1 MGDVVRLPDLTRHR
15 RAELSKEVVQCLRVD
30 ERIYDSSLGGFYVQR
45 GKTET
50 ISFRVLAD
58 LPKRIARLGKS
69 HTLDRTIGRFPAM
82 TVQAARREAQ
92 RVIGLIKSGLDPKAP
107 QRAGDSP
114 TLRDTYEDYRDDYL
128 VKKERRESTKGYYE
142 DCFQRLVR
150 WHNEKLSDLALNP
163 LALKAEHAR
172 LARKHGRKGQLGRNA
187 ADSTMNFLAILYYHA
202 QRTWPNMPAWPRRAV
217 VKYGRRS
224 RASRGMGP
232 AHLAGWYAELQNIK
246 SEARRELLLFICLS
260 GLRSNDARS
269 LTWENFDCATM
280 SVLIPEPKGG
290 PSRAF
295 RLPVTAAMLAC
306 MERGSAGR
314 RAGWVFPSSRSPSGR
329 FEEIRAEYRDK
340 DHKRCFVKTGHD
352 LRHTFVN
359 MARAA
364 GVPKPAVAVLLNHRA
379 GDVTEQYHDADS
391 TPLYYAAEMQ
401 KISDA
406 IMKEITI

>member
-1 MGDVVRLPDLTRHR
+1 MGDVVRLLDLTRHR
-15 RAELSKEVVQCLRVD
+15 RAELSKVVVQSLRVD
-30 ERIYDSSLGGFYVQR
+30 EKIYDSTLGGFYVQR
-45 GKTET
+45 GKTA
-50 ISFRVLAD
+50 IASFRVIAD

-69 HTLDRTIGRFPAM
+69 HTLDRTIGHFPEM
-82 TVQAARREAQ
+82 TVQPARREAQ
-92 RVIGLIKSGLDPKAP
+92 RVIGLIKSGVDPKAP
-107 QRAGDSP
+107 KRTGDSP
-114 TLRDTYEDYRDDYL
+114 TLRETYEDYRDDYL
-128 VKKERRESTKGYYE
+128 VKKERRESTRGYYE
-142 DCFQRLVR
+142 DCFQRLEH
-150 WHNEKLSDLALNP
+150 WHNEKLADLALNP

-172 LARKHGRKGQLGRNA
+172 IARKHGRKGQLGRNA
-187 ADSTMNFLAILYYHA
+187 ADSTMNFLAIIYYHA
-202 QRTWPNMPAWPRRAV
+202 QGTWPNMPAWPRRAV

-224 RASRGMGP
+224 HASRGMGP
-232 AHLAGWYAELQNIK
+232 AHLAEWYEELQKVKNRV
-246 SEARRELLLFICLS
+246 RRELLLFLCLS

-269 LTWENFDCATM
+269 LRWENFDRVTM

-295 RLPVTAAMLAC
+295 RLPVTAAMLSC
-306 MERGSAGR
+306 MERTSGDQKL
-314 RAGWVFPSSRSPSGR
+314 GWVFPSARSPSGR

-364 GVPKPAVAVLLNHRA
+364 GVPKPAVVVLLNHRA

-406 IMKEITI
+406 IMKEIAL

>member
-1 MGDVVRLPDLTRHR
+1 
-15 RAELSKEVVQCLRVD
+15 
-30 ERIYDSSLGGFYVQR
+30 
-45 GKTET
+45 
-50 ISFRVLAD
+50 
-58 LPKRIARLGKS
+58 
-69 HTLDRTIGRFPAM
+69 M

-92 RVIGLIKSGLDPKAP
+92 RVIGLIKSGIDPKAP
-107 QRAGDSP
+107 ERTGDGP
-114 TLRDTYEDYRDDYL
+114 TLRESYEDYRDDYL
-128 VKKERRESTKGYYE
+128 EKKGRRESTKGYHK
-142 DCFQRLVR
+142 DCFQRLVN
-150 WHNEKLSDLALNP
+150 WHDEKLTDLALNHWRSKP
-163 LALKAEHAR
+163 SIAR

-187 ADSTMNFLAILYYHA
+187 ADSTMNFLAILTTMRRERG
-202 QRTWPNMPAWPRRAV
+202 RTCPRGRGGLLSNMV
-217 VKYGRRS
+217 GDH
-224 RASRGMGP
+224 ASRGMGP
-232 AHLAGWYAELQNIK
+232 AHLAGWYAELQNVK
-246 SEARRELLLFICLS
+246 NEAKRELLLFICLS

-269 LTWENFDCATM
+269 LTWENFDRATM

-295 RLPVTAAMLAC
+295 RLPVTVAMVGC
-306 MERGSAGR
+306 MERGSAGKR
-314 RAGWVFPSSRSPSGR
+314 SGWVFPSSRSSSGR

-340 DHKRCFVKTGHD
+340 NHKRCFVKTGHD

-406 IMKEITI
+406 IMKEISS